1 MFSHIE
7 NASGL
12 ISLIKCIMMLEKD
25 TVLPNANFTEFNPN
39 IEGSE
44 RLQVSSAQHL

>member
-1 MFSHIE
+1 MSRHIE

-12 ISLIKCIMMLEKD
+12 LSLIKCIMMLEND
-25 TVLPNANFTEFNPN
+25 ILLPSVNFTEFNPG

-44 RLQVSSAQHL
+44 RLKV